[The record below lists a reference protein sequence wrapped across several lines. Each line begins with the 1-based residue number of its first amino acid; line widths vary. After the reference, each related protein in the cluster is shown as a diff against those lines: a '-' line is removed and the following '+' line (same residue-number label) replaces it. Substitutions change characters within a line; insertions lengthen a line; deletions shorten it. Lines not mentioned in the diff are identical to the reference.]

1 MYKTKQPKICLG
13 QTGDYDG
20 QSKTFPVTIIKTF
33 CTKKELIAFLAGKH
47 NQVYDAF
54 GARPGLYANRYM
66 QNQALTGAERSS
78 EYRVDIN
85 SPELYWRGNYR
96 VIYAH
101 YGGLGDG
108 WRIPDYLFWLD
119 APGRPNLDV
128 RQYRKEVERKYLEY
142 QQNPKQKYADALAE
156 YRKKKKRRQGHAY
169 HHAYRWRS
177 DCHYIQRAKQ
187 GYWLLADEEEYRQ
200 LSKPKDRKFR
210 SMWPSEDCIHG
221 RRSSGWKDN
230 PGAKHRKQWMA
241 KAERE
246 YRKIK
251 KNIPA

>member
-1 MYKTKQPKICLG
+1 MYQTRQPKIYLG
-13 QTGDYDG
+13 QTGEYDG
-20 QSKTFPVTIIKTF
+20 QSKTFPVTIIKIF
-33 CTKKELIAFLAGKH
+33 CTKEELIAFLASKH
-47 NQVYDAF
+47 SQAYDAF
-54 GARPGLYANRYM
+54 GVRPGLYANRYM
-66 QNQALTGAERSS
+66 QNQALTGVERSS
-78 EYRVDIN
+78 EY
-85 SPELYWRGNYR
+85 
-96 VIYAH
+96 
-101 YGGLGDG
+101 YGGLDDG

-119 APGRPNLDV
+119 TPGRPNLDV
-128 RQYRKEVERKYLEY
+128 RQYEKEVERKYLEY
-142 QQNPKQKYADALAE
+142 QQNQKQKYADALAE
-156 YRKKKKRRQGHAY
+156 YSKKKKSRQGHAY
-169 HHAYRWRS
+169 HHACRWRS

-210 SMWPSEDCIHG
+210 SVWPSEDCIHG

-230 PGAKHRKQWMA
+230 PGTKHQKQWMA